1 MKRFIRIKSVFSV
14 FLVFSVSFVYAADS
28 TVDLAKKHFSFGVQQ
43 KKAGNNDEARR
54 QFEKSIA
61 SCDSLY
67 QVQYVY
73 GELLVEM
80 DDSESAKKA
89 FERALELKPDYYN
102 AAAQLAKLR
111 YEAGDYEGTLKMYS
125 LMYDLKPENKKL
137 LVSMT
142 SIREYLGDD
151 DGAYTDL
158 KLLIDSGQDSY
169 DNLMRAAAFAL
180 NKNEYENAHMYAVL
194 ALGKKKDDI
203 AALELAG
210 KTGRLM
216 EDNDKAIRYYRRL
229 AEVDS
234 TSIETITILSE
245 LYRTTSDRG
254 NLIWALKRHHNLV
267 PDNVE
272 ILGELCELFFPEGLT
287 EEGVEFVRKG
297 LKLAPEDGRF
307 HILMG
312 ENYRALGQEQ
322 KALEEYKKALKD
334 ERWNA
339 NAQRLIWQI
348 DRPESEE
355 EMAERKF
362 FNRGK

>member
-1 MKRFIRIKSVFSV
+1 MKRLFKIKSVLCV
-14 FLVFSVSFVYAADS
+14 LMAVSVSTAFGLDDNVNQAR
-28 TVDLAKKHFSFGVQQ
+28 KHFSFGVQQ

-73 GELLVEM
+73 GELLVDM
-80 DDSESAKKA
+80 GDNKSAMKA

-111 YEAGDYEGTLKMYS
+111 YGDGDYEGTLKMYS
-125 LMYDLKPENKKL
+125 LMYELKPENKKL

-151 DGAYTDL
+151 DGAYSDL

-169 DNLMRAAAFAL
+169 DNLMRAAMFAFD
-180 NKNEYENAHMYAVL
+180 KEEYEDAHMYAVL
-194 ALGKKKDDI
+194 ALGKKKDDTT
-203 AALELAG
+203 ALELAG

-216 EDNDKAIRYYRRL
+216 DDSEKAIRYYRRL
-229 AEVDS
+229 AELDS
-234 TSIETITILSE
+234 TSVETITILSE
-245 LYRTTSDRG
+245 LYRTASDRG
-254 NLIWALKRHHNLV
+254 NLVWSLKRHHSLA

-287 EEGVEFVRKG
+287 EEGVEYVRKG

-322 KALEEYKKALKD
+322 KALAEFKLALKD
-334 ERWNA
+334 ERWKA

-348 DRPESEE
+348 ERPESEE
-355 EMAERKF
+355 EVAERKF